1 MTSADLY
8 RLKKQLKET
17 FLDDIESI
25 FIKYTDFTKGS
36 TE

>member
-8 RLKKQLKET
+8 RLKKQLRET